1 MATDPFTLWHPVAS
15 HYDVP
20 HRHVFH
26 GQLLGRELAIWRAD
40 DSYVNVWENRCL
52 HRGVRLSIGAN
63 DGTELRCQY
72 HGWRYSNRSAGCV
85 YIPAHPADAPARTIC
100 NRIFPT
106 VERYGLIWSGE
117 EPAGDP
123 PTIDMLEAGT
133 PFTLRNLPVNAPV
146 ELTVRHLQAHRFG
159 PSVRLDTESADISIN
174 RLDAES
180 ADRPSNRLD
189 TESADRPS
197 NRLDTESADRP
208 SNRLD
213 AESADMSVDW
223 LDTESADI
231 SINRLDAESADMS
244 VDWADEYSVALT
256 ARVDGSSTGAVFFVQ
271 PVDSGRCVI
280 RGVLSETPPEGEQ
293 TAVLRHHAF
302 CMNALI
308 TEIEAEAALQPA
320 PEPME
325 PTLQQVPLHL
335 AELPEASSGRK
346 AALRVRVNRKWATAD
361 GVAAFELAPLTGL
374 LPTFQPGAHI
384 DVHLPNGLVRQ
395 YSITNGPGEST
406 HYRIGVKLEPQST
419 GGSQCLHDT
428 VREGDVLAISE
439 PRNNFPL
446 RRDSLKTILVAGGI
460 GITPM
465 LAMAQAL
472 ERMRLEYELHCFA
485 QSSGHL
491 AFGEVLDGLGESVIR
506 HLGLSPDETVAEIRR
521 LVAERG
527 PHTHLYVC
535 GPGPMLE
542 STRRE
547 AAGAGWPDETV
558 HFEYFKNATEI
569 DDSST
574 FEVALARS
582 ALTVTVPSG
591 ATILEVLR
599 DHGVSMPSSCEQ
611 GACGTCVATVL
622 EGEPDHQDVHLN
634 DSEREAGDRIMTCVS
649 RARSDRLV
657 LDL

>member
-26 GQLLGRELAIWRAD
+26 GQLLGRELAVWRAD
-40 DSYVNVWENRCL
+40 DGYVNVWENRCL

-133 PFTLRNLPVNAPV
+133 PLALRNLPVNAPV

-159 PSVRLDTESADISIN
+159 PADRLDD
-174 RLDAES
+174 
-180 ADRPSNRLD
+180 
-189 TESADRPS
+189 
-197 NRLDTESADRP
+197 
-208 SNRLD
+208 RLD

-223 LDTESADI
+223 
-231 SINRLDAESADMS
+231 
-244 VDWADEYSVALT
+244 VDEYSVALT
-256 ARVDGSSTGAVFFVQ
+256 ARVDGSTTGAVFFVQ

-308 TEIEAEAALQPA
+308 TEIEAEAAQQPA
-320 PEPME
+320 PEPMT

-335 AELPEASSGRK
+335 AELPEASPGRK

-472 ERMRLEYELHCFA
+472 DRMRLEYELHCFA

-491 AFGEVLDGLGESVIR
+491 AFGEVLDGLGKSVIR
-506 HLGLSPDETVAEIRR
+506 HLGLSPGETVAEIQR

-547 AAGAGWPDETV
+547 AAGAGWPDDTV